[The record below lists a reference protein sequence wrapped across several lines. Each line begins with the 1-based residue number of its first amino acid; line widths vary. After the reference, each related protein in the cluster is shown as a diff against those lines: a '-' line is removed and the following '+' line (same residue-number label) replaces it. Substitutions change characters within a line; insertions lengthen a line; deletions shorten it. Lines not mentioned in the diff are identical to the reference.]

1 LLTRNLCYFAA
12 GGHSSL
18 LAVHHHQFVHGILK
32 LVVCMKFI
40 IFPIEGGRKNVKQKK
55 IKKRLTRVMNPFTT
69 YLKNAS
75 NAQ

>member
-1 LLTRNLCYFAA
+1 
-12 GGHSSL
+12 
-18 LAVHHHQFVHGILK
+18 
-32 LVVCMKFI
+32 MKFI